1 MSKNVIKSFK
11 KNYGA
16 LLYDSFFGIRTLWVS
31 LKQHPLKVSRSAGVA
46 LTNCSALSNQKS
58 LNLKKDSLQWGDQY
72 YNLLHDDGLRKKVGG
87 FDPALPYLY
96 MKK

>member
-1 MSKNVIKSFK
+1 VSLNK
-11 KNYGA
+11 KTYGA
-16 LLYDSFFGIRTLWVS
+16 LLYNSLFGIRTLWDT

-46 LTNCSALSNQKS
+46 LTNCSALSNQKKFKFNER
-58 LNLKKDSLQWGDQY
+58 LTPWGDQY
-72 YNLLHDDGLRKKVGG
+72 YNLIHDEGLRKKVGG